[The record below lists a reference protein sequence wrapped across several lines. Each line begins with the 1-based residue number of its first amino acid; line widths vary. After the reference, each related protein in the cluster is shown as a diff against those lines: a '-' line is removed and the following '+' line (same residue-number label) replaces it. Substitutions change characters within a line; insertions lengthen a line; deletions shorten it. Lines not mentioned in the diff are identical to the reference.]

1 MGHDID
7 KNKVVRILKT
17 LAGIVLLGVMLTS
30 YYGLDGYLDETVG
43 LILLCLLA
51 IIISVIDHTLEHIL
65 GALGLIIIS
74 LGFILTAIC
83 GLEDFVFLVGIELAS
98 LLGIIISVIG
108 DEKYKKLRI
117 AFWVLMMLLAIYY
130 LLH

>member
-30 YYGLDGYLDETVG
+30 YYGWDGYLDETVG
-43 LILLCLLA
+43 LILICLLA

-83 GLEDFVFLVGIELAS
+83 GLEDFVFLGGIELAS

>member
-1 MGHDID
+1 MGHID
-7 KNKVVRILKT
+7 KKRVVRILNT
-17 LAGIVLLGVMLTS
+17 LEGILLLGVMLTS
-30 YYGLDGYLDETVG
+30 YYGWDGYLDETVG

>member
-7 KNKVVRILKT
+7 KNKVVRILST
-17 LAGIVLLGVMLTS
+17 LIGIVLLGVMLTS

-43 LILLCLLA
+43 LILICLLA

-65 GALGLIIIS
+65 GALGIIIIS

-83 GLEDFVFLVGIELAS
+83 GLDRYFEMVAIELAY

-117 AFWVLMMLLAIYY
+117 AFCVLMMLLAIYF
-130 LLH
+130 LH